1 MARPAGLLLG
11 YFFVPLTRPARLA
24 ILIFPHCVKFKHWLA
39 ATALILILSG
49 IAALFWQ
56 QELQYTRP
64 TPVPADYVA
73 VLPGER
79 VVPVAAGAVR
89 KPVLLHFFNPDC
101 PCSRFNLKHV
111 KLLAKC
117 YAGALTFLAVVPEH
131 FAAQTGEIRR
141 RYDLPMPVVAD
152 GREQLARACGVY
164 ATPQAALVDTGGKLY
179 YRGNYNKSRY
189 CTTPHSNYAQMAI
202 DSLLAGTPSPTFSD
216 LATTAYGCELPE

>member
-1 MARPAGLLLG
+1 MPVTSPSRPS
-11 YFFVPLTRPARLA
+11 PINLA
-24 ILIFPHCVKFKHWLA
+24 SCVKPNLWLA
-39 ATALILILSG
+39 AAALLLILSG

-56 QELQYTRP
+56 QELQYARP

-79 VVPVAAGAVR
+79 VVVPVVAGTVR

-111 KLLAKC
+111 KQLAQR
-117 YAGALTFLAVVPEH
+117 YAGTVNFLAVVPEH
-131 FAAQTGEIRR
+131 FATQTDEVRR

-152 GREQLARACGVY
+152 GGEQLARACGVY
-164 ATPQAALVDTGGKLY
+164 ATPQAALVDTTGRLY

-202 DSLLAGTPSPTFSD
+202 DSLQAGTPSPTFGD
-216 LATTAYGCELPE
+216 LATTAYGCELPERSGWKD

>member
-1 MARPAGLLLG
+1 MPVTG
-11 YFFVPLTRPARLA
+11 PTRHLP
-24 ILIFPHCVKFKHWLA
+24 ISFPFCVKSNLWLA
-39 ATALILILSG
+39 AAALLLILSG

-56 QELQYTRP
+56 QELQYARP
-64 TPVPADYVA
+64 TPVPAGYVA

-79 VVPVAAGAVR
+79 VVVPVAAGAVR

-111 KLLAKC
+111 KQLAQR
-117 YAGALTFLAVVPEH
+117 YAGTVTFLAVVPAR
-131 FAAQTGEIRR
+131 FAAQTRELGR

-164 ATPQAALVDTGGKLY
+164 ATPQAALVDTSGTLY

-216 LATTAYGCELPE
+216 LATTAYGCELPEQ